1 MEEQMHVTA
10 NPPPSHGK
18 VRYVVD
24 RLADQLRR
32 NSAPPLDD
40 LLVLS
45 PDEPLADDCGRIRQY
60 MTTGEHADWWKMAS
74 ALRAKYSGFQVS
86 PPKREEMKYGN
97 PPTDDAPLRDFVR
110 ARISHAKAL
119 WSRDVEGNW
128 TSLQFSDW
136 LRLHVDGKTW
146 MPPLWP
152 DLPGWSAALQVL
164 RVACDLPRFA
174 PTGTWRLRPP
184 PSLSLRRSMR

>member
-1 MEEQMHVTA
+1 
-10 NPPPSHGK
+10 
-18 VRYVVD
+18 
-24 RLADQLRR
+24 
-32 NSAPPLDD
+32 
-40 LLVLS
+40 
-45 PDEPLADDCGRIRQY
+45 
-60 MTTGEHADWWKMAS
+60 
-74 ALRAKYSGFQVS
+74 
-86 PPKREEMKYGN
+86 MKYGN

>member
-1 MEEQMHVTA
+1 MHVTA

-136 LRLHVDGKTW
+136 LRLHCK
-146 MPPLWP
+146 
-152 DLPGWSAALQVL
+152 SCAL
-164 RVACDLPRFA
+164 RVTCPA
-174 PTGTWRLRPP
+174 
-184 PSLSLRRSMR
+184 LRRRELGDCALRRVYHCGGPCDERAD